1 MNRPEAEPH
10 HRHDEGAEDA
20 CLTSVPSPPTY
31 RLSDSGRPLMAAPL
45 TRLVRKSLAVTLAGL
60 MAVPVSMPL
69 PVAAQSRGPMIIR
82 DQEIENLLRD
92 YANPILGVAGVRK
105 SGFQIVLVQDRGFNA
120 FVADGRRMFINTGA
134 LMDAKTPNEII
145 GVIAHETGH
154 IAGGHLQ
161 RLREQMATAQILAM
175 AGMLL
180 GAGAAIGTARSPQ
193 VGNSGVGA
201 MGIGLGAQDMA
212 MRSLLSYQRGE
223 EQAAD
228 RSALKYLEATQ
239 QSPKGLLETFQRFN
253 QEAMF
258 KTTGVDPYL
267 VSHPFPQERISN
279 LETTAKKS
287 PYWDK
292 KDPHALQARHD
303 LMRAKLFGFTARA
316 DEVGRRYPLSDNSA
330 PARYARA
337 IAAYR
342 NKQLGP
348 ALAGIDSLTREQPN
362 NPYFWELK
370 GQVLLEFGRAN
381 EAVTALRRS
390 VSLAP
395 NSGMIKG
402 MLGQALVAT
411 GTPANVDAAIGEL
424 SNAAMREPES
434 SDIWRHLATAYSR
447 KGQEGQAH
455 LAAAQAYFFEGDY
468 SAAAT
473 QANRAKQLLPPNSP
487 GWLKAEDILN
497 YRPPRSAQRN
507 N

>member
-1 MNRPEAEPH
+1 MSATRFSLL
-10 HRHDEGAEDA
+10 RK
-20 CLTSVPSPPTY
+20 TMT
-31 RLSDSGRPLMAAPL
+31 AA
-45 TRLVRKSLAVTLAGL
+45 LAAL
-60 MAVPVSMPL
+60 MAVPVL
-69 PVAAQSRGPMIIR
+69 PQTVMAQGRGPMIIR

-92 YANPILGVAGVRK
+92 YSNPILGAAGVK
-105 SGFQIVLVQDRGFNA
+105 KAGFQIVLVQDRSFNA

-161 RLREQMATAQILAM
+161 RLRDQMATAQILAV

-180 GAGAAIGTARSPQ
+180 GAGAAVGTARSSQ
-193 VGNSGVGA
+193 VGQSGVGA

-228 RSALKYLEATQ
+228 RSGLKYLEMTQ

-253 QEAMF
+253 QDAMF
-258 KTTGVDPYL
+258 KMQGMDPYL
-267 VSHPFPQERISN
+267 VSHPFPQERIAN
-279 LETTAKKS
+279 LEATARKS

-292 KDPHALQARHD
+292 KDPPALQARHD
-303 LMRAKLFGFTARA
+303 LMRAKLFGFTARP
-316 DEVGRRYPLSDNSA
+316 DEVARRYPLSDNSLA
-330 PARYARA
+330 ARYARA

-342 NKQLGP
+342 SKQLGN
-348 ALAGIDSLTREQPN
+348 ALAIIDTLTRDQPN
-362 NPYFWELK
+362 NPYFWELR
-370 GQVLLEFGRAN
+370 GQALLEFGRAN
-381 EAVTALRRS
+381 EAVVALRRA
-390 VSLAP
+390 VALAP
-395 NSGMIKG
+395 NSGLIKG
-402 MLGQALVAT
+402 MLGHALVAT
-411 GTPANVDAAIGEL
+411 GDPKNMDLAIAEL
-424 SNAAMREPES
+424 SNATQREPDS
-434 SDIWRHLATAYSR
+434 SENWRHLATAYSR

-455 LAAAQAYFFEGDY
+455 LAAAQAYFNEGDY

>member
-1 MNRPEAEPH
+1 MTMFANVRPFLRKTMAS
-10 HRHDEGAEDA
+10 ALA
-20 CLTSVPSPPTY
+20 L
-31 RLSDSGRPLMAAPL
+31 LMAAP
-45 TRLVRKSLAVTLAGL
+45 
-60 MAVPVSMPL
+60 MAAPL

-82 DQEIENLLRD
+82 DQEIENLMRD
-92 YANPILGVAGVRK
+92 YMNPIIGAAGLKRGSV
-105 SGFQIVLVQDRGFNA
+105 QIILVQDRSFNA
-120 FVADGRRMFINTGA
+120 FVTDSRRMFINTGA
-134 LMDAKTPNEII
+134 LMDAKTPNEVI

-161 RLREQMATAQILAM
+161 RLRDQMATAQILAV

-228 RSALKYLEATQ
+228 RAAINYLNATQ
-239 QSPKGLLETFQRFN
+239 QSPRGLLETFTRFN

-258 KTTGVDPYL
+258 KTTGMDPYL
-267 VSHPFPQERISN
+267 VSHPFPNERISN
-279 LETTAKKS
+279 LETTARKS

-292 KDPHALQARHD
+292 KDPPALQARHD

-316 DEVGRRYPLSDNSA
+316 DEVGRRYPLSDNSVA
-330 PARYARA
+330 ARYARA

-342 NKQLGP
+342 NKQLGN
-348 ALAGIDSLTREQPN
+348 ALSTIDSLTREQPN
-362 NPYFWELK
+362 NPYFWELR
-370 GQVLLEFGRAN
+370 GQVLLEFGRAQ
-381 EAVTALRRS
+381 EAVTALRRA

-395 NSGMIKG
+395 NSGLIKG
-402 MLGQALVAT
+402 MLGHALIST
-411 GTPANVDAAIGEL
+411 GNPKDIDAAITEL
-424 SNAAMREPES
+424 SNAVQREPES
-434 SDIWRHLATAYSR
+434 SESWRFLATAYSR

-455 LAAAQAYFFEGDY
+455 LAAAQAYFNDGDY

>member
-1 MNRPEAEPH
+1 MAATESLFRKTIA
-10 HRHDEGAEDA
+10 GALA
-20 CLTSVPSPPTY
+20 CLMALPLGAPVPAS
-31 RLSDSGRPLMAAPL
+31 AQ
-45 TRLVRKSLAVTLAGL
+45 
-60 MAVPVSMPL
+60 
-69 PVAAQSRGPMIIR
+69 QSRGPIIIR
-82 DQEIENLLRD
+82 DQEIENLMRD
-92 YANPILGVAGVRK
+92 YVNPILGAAGIKKGSV
-105 SGFQIVLVQDRGFNA
+105 QIILVQDRSFNA
-120 FVADGRRMFINTGA
+120 FVTDGRRMFINTGA

-161 RLREQMATAQILAM
+161 RLREQMATAQILAI

-193 VGNSGVGA
+193 VGQSGIGA

-212 MRSLLSYQRGE
+212 MRSLLQYQRGE

-258 KTTGVDPYL
+258 KTQGMDPYL

-287 PYWDK
+287 PYWDR
-292 KDPHALQARHD
+292 KDPPALQARHD
-303 LMRAKLFGFTARA
+303 LMRAKLFGFTARP
-316 DEVGRRYPLSDNSA
+316 DEVGRRYPMSDNSA
-330 PARYARA
+330 AARYARS

-342 NKQLGP
+342 NKQLAN
-348 ALAGIDSLTREQPN
+348 ALGGIDSLTREQPN

-381 EAVTALRRS
+381 EAVTALKRS
-390 VSLAP
+390 VALAP
-395 NSGMIKG
+395 SSGLIKG
-402 MLGQALVAT
+402 MLGHALIQT
-411 GTPANVDAAIGEL
+411 GNPRNIDEAIIEL
-424 SNAAMREPES
+424 SNAAQREPDS
-434 SDIWRHLATAYSR
+434 SENWRFLATAYSQ
-447 KGQEGQAH
+447 KGQQGQAH
-455 LAAAQAYFFEGDY
+455 LAAAQAYFTDGDY

-473 QANRAKQLLPPNSP
+473 QANKAKQLLPPNSP

>member
-1 MNRPEAEPH
+1 MLPTAQKIFRKTIA
-10 HRHDEGAEDA
+10 
-20 CLTSVPSPPTY
+20 LT
-31 RLSDSGRPLMAAPL
+31 AAL
-45 TRLVRKSLAVTLAGL
+45 GI
-60 MAVPVSMPL
+60 AVPALPA
-69 PVAAQSRGPMIIR
+69 PVAAQGRGPIVIR

-92 YANPILGVAGVRK
+92 YANPILGAAGVKRG
-105 SGFQIVLVQDRGFNA
+105 GFQIVLVQDRGFNA

-161 RLREQMATAQILAM
+161 RLRDQMATAQILAV

-193 VGNSGVGA
+193 VGQSGIGA

-228 RSALKYLEATQ
+228 RSALKYLDATQ

-253 QEAMF
+253 QESMF
-258 KTTGVDPYL
+258 KTTGMDPYM
-267 VSHPFPQERISN
+267 VSHPFPNERIAN
-279 LETTAKKS
+279 LETTARKS

-292 KDPHALQARHD
+292 KDPPALQARHD

-316 DEVGRRYPLSDNSA
+316 DEVARRYPLSDNSVA
-330 PARYARA
+330 ARYARA

-342 NKQLGP
+342 NKQTAN

-370 GQVLLEFGRAN
+370 GQVLLEFGRAG
-381 EAVTALRRS
+381 EAVSALRRA
-390 VSLAP
+390 VALAP
-395 NSGMIKG
+395 NSGLIKG
-402 MLGQALVAT
+402 MLGHALIET
-411 GTPANVDAAIGEL
+411 GTPKSIDEAIIEL
-424 SNAAMREPES
+424 SNATQRDPDS
-434 SDIWRHLATAYSR
+434 SENWRHLATAYSR

-455 LAAAQAYFFEGDY
+455 LAAAQAYFNDGDY

>member
-1 MNRPEAEPH
+1 MISRSGPFFRKA
-10 HRHDEGAEDA
+10 
-20 CLTSVPSPPTY
+20 LTSA
-31 RLSDSGRPLMAAPL
+31 LA
-45 TRLVRKSLAVTLAGL
+45 LV
-60 MAVPVSMPL
+60 MAVPVMTPL
-69 PVAAQSRGPMIIR
+69 PADAQRRGPMIIR
-82 DQEIENLLRD
+82 DQEIENLMRD
-92 YANPILGVAGVRK
+92 YMNPIVGAAGLKKGSV
-105 SGFQIVLVQDRGFNA
+105 QIILVQDRSFNA
-120 FVADGRRMFINTGA
+120 FVTDSRRMFINTGA

-161 RLREQMATAQILAM
+161 RLRDQMATAQILAV

-180 GAGAAIGTARSPQ
+180 GAGAMVGTARSPQ
-193 VGNSGVGA
+193 VGQSGVGA

-228 RSALKYLEATQ
+228 RAAINYLNATQ
-239 QSPKGLLETFQRFN
+239 QSPRGLLETFQRFN

-258 KTTGVDPYL
+258 KTAGLDPYL
-267 VSHPFPQERISN
+267 VSHPFPNERIAN
-279 LETTAKKS
+279 LETTARKS

-292 KDPHALQARHD
+292 KDPPALQARHD

-316 DEVGRRYPLSDNSA
+316 DEVARRYPLSDNSVA
-330 PARYARA
+330 ARYARA

-342 NKQLGP
+342 NKQLSA
-348 ALAGIDSLTREQPN
+348 ALSGIDTLTRDQPN
-362 NPYFWELK
+362 NPYFWELR

-381 EAVTALRRS
+381 EAVTALRRA

-395 NSGMIKG
+395 NSGLIKG
-402 MLGQALVAT
+402 LLGHALIQT
-411 GTPANVDAAIGEL
+411 NNPANLDAAVTEL
-424 SNAAMREPES
+424 SNAAQREPDASEN
-434 SDIWRHLATAYSR
+434 WRFLAMAYSR

-455 LAAAQAYFFEGDY
+455 LAAAQAYFLEGDY
-468 SAAAT
+468 SGAAT